1 MSRLACWRC
10 VSRSSLITNY
20 FSDHADG
27 SNDPVCSGKIKN
39 LEAKVVMLG
48 SQGVGKTRDDDIWG
62 TKNADVATT
71 R

>member
-1 MSRLACWRC
+1 M
-10 VSRSSLITNY
+10 
-20 FSDHADG
+20 
-27 SNDPVCSGKIKN
+27 CSGKIKN

-71 R
+71 SAGSEMKSVVLTTGSVLQNF